1 MKPKLKAPGTHRL
14 KLECDML
21 LPNSAFKF
29 NLCRYIKDT
38 SGPALNIVMK
48 LMVGQCRLTPSNPC

>member
-1 MKPKLKAPGTHRL
+1 
-14 KLECDML
+14 ML